1 MFPVCSFCGDQ
12 AVVVWF
18 EGPDFRSAVQS
29 ANEVRSDEAYLA
41 CAACLALIDANDRE
55 GLAARSLVRQQRRG
69 GLQPGVAEKDVV
81 RVQLKH
87 LEDTFWAARSG

>member
-1 MFPVCSFCGDQ
+1 MYPVCSFCGDQ

-29 ANEVRSDEAYLA
+29 TDQVRSDGAYLA
-41 CAACLALIDANDRE
+41 CAACLALIEANDRE
-55 GLAARSLVRQQRRG
+55 GLATRSLVRQQREG
-69 GLQPGVAEKDVV
+69 GLKPGVAERDVV
-81 RVQLKH
+81 RVQRRH